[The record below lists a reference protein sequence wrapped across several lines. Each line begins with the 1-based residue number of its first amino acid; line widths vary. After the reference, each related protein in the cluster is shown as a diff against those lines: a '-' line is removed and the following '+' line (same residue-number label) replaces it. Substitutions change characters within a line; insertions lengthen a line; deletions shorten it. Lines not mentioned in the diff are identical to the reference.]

1 MSVTGQRRSQQRG
14 AVAIMVALFM
24 AALCLVAAF
33 TVDLGLVRID
43 RQQNKSAADS
53 ATLAGVAALA
63 PPDKAGS
70 FYPFAGVCAALHYLE
85 ANSPSVGSFATS
97 SWTDGNGVAT
107 PVDGCD
113 ASVQT
118 ATCTPNTPASW
129 ARFVGTTGDGRFT
142 VRIQSGYDVNDAPF
156 PEESL
161 PSLQTD
167 TGDPEWGFCDQLAVI
182 VTQTRGTT
190 LGALATN
197 SDGSVIRSVARVTV
211 APPKDP
217 VSLLVLERHDCQALA
232 ITSAGAG
239 GRIEVNGYNNLPGII
254 HVDSDGT
261 GSGCNKPIIDGK
273 NPGICPDPAT
283 GPHTCGGIVAYGSTD
298 GSKDGIISVSAT
310 SNTSDG
316 IPQVFAGPYPGK
328 NPIYRDRVTR
338 SLPDSIYLAGVK
350 TAVLQAQTAFTAAAS
365 GTAPASYTTV
375 GCNPS
380 SPVSAALVFVNCASF
395 NNAVSFPNA
404 TSVIFTGMVTAN
416 NLKLPK
422 ATRVYVVGGTSPAG
436 FTDSS
441 SFAMNDN
448 SAGSCP
454 SGVNPAGRAQFFIE
468 NGIFKAAGSSSLVM
482 CNTTMVMMGGRT
494 DACLPAT
501 TPTYT
506 NTPCPGVNADLGNGQ
521 LSFGG
526 GATIDWTAPNQ
537 VSGPAAQTDYDNLE
551 DLALWT
557 ESGGTQDVGGG
568 GSMHLAGVFMAPN
581 ANPFK
586 IAGGGTQNVAKSEY
600 VVRKLWN
607 PGNGTLSMSSD
618 PDLPLNLPEV
628 VYSLVR

>member
-1 MSVTGQRRSQQRG
+1 
-14 AVAIMVALFM
+14 MVALLM
-24 AALCLVAAF
+24 ASLCLVAAF
-33 TVDLGLVRID
+33 TVDLGLVRMD

-53 ATLAGVAALA
+53 ATLAGVSALA
-63 PPDKAGS
+63 PPKKAGT

-85 ANSPSVGSFATS
+85 VNSPSVGSFATS
-97 SWTDGNGVAT
+97 TWTDGNGVAS

-113 ASVQT
+113 PSLAT
-118 ATCTPNTPASW
+118 ATCTPNAPSTW
-129 ARFVGTTGDGRFT
+129 ARFVGTTSDGRFT
-142 VRIQSGYDVNDAPF
+142 VRIQSGYDVSDPSF

-161 PSLQTD
+161 PSLQSD
-167 TGDPEWGFCDQLAVI
+167 TGDAKWGNCDQLAVI
-182 VTQTRGTT
+182 VAQTRGTT
-190 LGALATN
+190 LGALATS

-232 ITSAGAG
+232 ITSGGAG
-239 GRIEVNGYNNLPGII
+239 GRIEVNGYANLPGII

-273 NPGICPDPAT
+273 NPGTCPDPVT
-283 GPHTCGGIVAYGSTD
+283 PPHTCGGIVAYGSTD
-298 GSKDGIISVSAT
+298 GSKEGIISVSAT

-316 IPQVFAGPYPGK
+316 IPRVFAGPYPGTD
-328 NPIYRDRVTR
+328 PIYRDLVTR
-338 SLPDSIYLAGVK
+338 SLPDSIYLSGV
-350 TAVLQAQTAFTAAAS
+350 TQAVQNAQPFFTAAAA
-365 GTAPASYTTV
+365 GTAPVTTPAFTTV

-380 SPVSAALVFVNCASF
+380 SPVSATLVFVKCANF
-395 NNAVSFPNA
+395 NNAVTFTNA
-404 TSVIFTGMVTAN
+404 TTVIFTGMITAN
-416 NLKLPK
+416 NLRLPK

-436 FTDSS
+436 LANSS
-441 SFAMNDN
+441 GFAMNDGG
-448 SAGSCP
+448 AGSCP
-454 SGVNPAGRAQFFIE
+454 STVNPAGRAQLFIE
-468 NGIFKAAGSSSLVM
+468 NGNFTAAGSSSLVM
-482 CNTTMVMMGGRT
+482 CNTTLIMMGGRT
-494 DACLPAT
+494 DACVPTT

-506 NTPCPGVNADLGNGQ
+506 STPCPGVNAGLGNGQ
-521 LSFGG
+521 LSFSG

-537 VSGPAAQTDYDNLE
+537 ISGPAAQIDYNNLE